1 MVFVLP
7 LQLFLSTSLEFN
19 YGFCVPLQKRSC
31 ASHLSLS
38 VSPPLSACSVSFS
51 FSLSHTPERSCYV
64 VVFAKQ
70 KFHLLYKFNMH

>member
-38 VSPPLSACSVSFS
+38 R
-51 FSLSHTPERSCYV
+51 PELINLDILV
-64 VVFAKQ
+64 QHKTL
-70 KFHLLYKFNMH
+70 KFVMYHWF